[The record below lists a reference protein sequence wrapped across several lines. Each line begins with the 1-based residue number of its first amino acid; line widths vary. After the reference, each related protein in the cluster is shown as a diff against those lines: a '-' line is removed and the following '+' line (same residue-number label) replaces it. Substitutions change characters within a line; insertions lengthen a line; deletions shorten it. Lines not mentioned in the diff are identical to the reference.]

1 MHISAKFFRHQ
12 LRFRRAVQMRSSA
25 ITMKK
30 EGLLHRKI
38 ILIFISVITIFTL
51 LFLVHFGMTKIDIK
65 SSLNCDCV
73 RQVKNTKSTP
83 SICDNFSSMR
93 SPGQKIVSYSF
104 YGNSSEKSIQNRY
117 LGNIQSRAEE
127 IHRLYPDWIMRIY
140 YDLEDNDVL
149 AKEKLCQIWC
159 QNQHVDLCDVTDL
172 PLIGNLKELQPV
184 GKSFSGFSEFSEF
197 S

>member
-1 MHISAKFFRHQ
+1 MHILAKIFKHQ

-38 ILIFISVITIFTL
+38 ILIFNIVITIFTL

-65 SSLNCDCV
+65 SSLNCECV
-73 RQVKNTKSTP
+73 RQVRNRKLTP
-83 SICDNFSSMR
+83 SLCDNFSSMR
-93 SPGQKIVSYSF
+93 NPGQKIVSYSF
-104 YGNSSEKSIQNRY
+104 YGNSSEISIQNRY

-127 IHRLYPDWIMRIY
+127 IRRLYPDWIMRIY
-140 YDLEDNDVL
+140 YDLEDNDVFV
-149 AKEKLCQIWC
+149 KEKLCQIWC

-184 GKSFSGFSEFSEF
+184 GKSFSGFSEFS
-197 S
+197 

>member
-1 MHISAKFFRHQ
+1 MHISAKIFKHQ

-38 ILIFISVITIFTL
+38 ILIFISVITIFIL
-51 LFLVHFGMTKIDIK
+51 LLLVHLGTKIDIK
-65 SSLNCDCV
+65 SSLNCECV
-73 RQVKNTKSTP
+73 RQVRNTKLTP
-83 SICDNFSSMR
+83 SLCDNFSSMR
-93 SPGQKIVSYSF
+93 NPGQKIVSYSF